1 MNYDVKP
8 NPLSSTEYP
17 AGFRFPELKI
27 GSIPIG
33 FPCIQAALSGV
44 SDWAER
50 QIARRH
56 GASATISEV
65 MLDEFIVSVTRGKKA
80 RRFLRCEED
89 DHPVGA
95 QLMGVAPEEF
105 TAAARRVLDWG
116 FDWIDINFGC
126 PVKKIL
132 GRHRGGFH
140 LCQPEMAL
148 AIVRSVR
155 DAVPADVPVSIKM
168 RRGLDDSQDS
178 REKFFRIFDGA
189 RELGIRVFT
198 IHPRTVLQRYA
209 GTSDWTFLREL
220 REYAPDVTIL
230 GSGDLF
236 TAMDCVRMMHET
248 GINGVTI
255 ARGAIGN
262 PWIFSDLRELAA
274 GRPLPPPPTLAEQRA
289 VIEEHFALA
298 VELYGEKR
306 AAFNMKK
313 FCIKYAQRHPEFESV
328 REAFIRFHTREQL
341 TAVLDEWY
349 K

>member
-105 TAAARRVLDWG
+105 TAAARRVLDELLSFPSRRRLHGKAWTRSLS
-116 FDWIDINFGC
+116 
-126 PVKKIL
+126 IL
-132 GRHRGGFH
+132 LATSISRPRWNGRLR
-140 LCQPEMAL
+140 C
-148 AIVRSVR
+148 
-155 DAVPADVPVSIKM
+155 
-168 RRGLDDSQDS
+168 
-178 REKFFRIFDGA
+178 
-189 RELGIRVFT
+189 
-198 IHPRTVLQRYA
+198 
-209 GTSDWTFLREL
+209 WT
-220 REYAPDVTIL
+220 
-230 GSGDLF
+230 
-236 TAMDCVRMMHET
+236 
-248 GINGVTI
+248 
-255 ARGAIGN
+255 
-262 PWIFSDLRELAA
+262 
-274 GRPLPPPPTLAEQRA
+274 
-289 VIEEHFALA
+289 
-298 VELYGEKR
+298 
-306 AAFNMKK
+306 
-313 FCIKYAQRHPEFESV
+313 
-328 REAFIRFHTREQL
+328 
-341 TAVLDEWY
+341 
-349 K
+349 